1 MNSTAARF
9 GSALLIAALVNVMLF
24 SLMQYMISQHSMRAI
39 STSEVLR
46 IDYVRTQ
53 PEDLVQPRREQR
65 PPPERPETP
74 ERPPEVESIVTE
86 TIAEIPPMQTPPIRP
101 SPAPTVGSAFVG
113 ELGGPEWVDAGSLVA
128 LVRQPPQYPS
138 HARMRRIEG
147 YVDVEFT
154 VDTEGRV
161 SEVRV
166 VDSEPPGVFDRA
178 ATASIR
184 HWRFQP
190 QRRGGQAIEVIAR
203 QRIEFDLD
211 G

>member
-9 GSALLIAALVNVMLF
+9 GSALLIAALVNVLLF

-53 PEDLVQPRREQR
+53 PEELVQPRREQR
-65 PPPERPETP
+65 PPPERPEP
-74 ERPPEVESIVTE
+74 QERPPEVESIATE
-86 TIAEIPPMQTPPIRP
+86 TIAEIPPMQIPPIQP
-101 SPAPTVGSAFVG
+101 SPAPSIGGAFIG
-113 ELGGPEWVDAGSLVA
+113 EASGPQWIDAGQLVA
-128 LVRQPPQYPS
+128 LTRVPPEYPA

-147 YVDVEFT
+147 HVDVEFV

-161 SEVRV
+161 REISVIN
-166 VDSEPPGVFDRA
+166 SEPPGIFDRA
-178 ATASIR
+178 AMNSIR

-190 QRRGGQAIEVIAR
+190 RRQDGRAIEVTAR
-203 QRIEFDLD
+203 QRIEFNLN
-211 G
+211 